1 MKNDISWKAYF
12 SDDERYAD
20 VINGIAFGG
29 VQEVSGDNLCET
41 DSQSGFLSVTGFM
54 KGKGTHHESLF
65 MRKLKKGERTRRLKV
80 RDMVRKAAF
89 GVNFVII
96 GIENQEVTD
105 YSMPLRNLSYDT
117 GEYEKQAAKI
127 RREVRRGIKSNT
139 HIKARPSE
147 YLYGFLKKSRLKPVV
162 TFILYSGPEEWDG
175 PQSLHDMIDF
185 TDIPET
191 LKSMVPDYR
200 INLIEIRKLKDTSIF
215 RTDVRQVFDFIRLSE
230 DKTALIELV
239 ENDDYY
245 KNMEEDAFEVA
256 AHYTNA
262 QELIETRDNYYTGK
276 DGKVDM
282 CRAIKELIADG
293 KAEGISQGRRE
304 GEIKGIYAVITICR
318 ELNCSDEIIRKKL
331 MDNFTLTEEE
341 AGTYLK

>member
-1 MKNDISWKAYF
+1 MKSDISWKAYF

-20 VINGIAFGG
+20 IINGIAFGG
-29 VQEVSGDNLCET
+29 VQEVSGDNIYEA
-41 DSQSGFLSVTGFM
+41 DSQSGFLSMASFM
-54 KGKGTHHESLF
+54 KRKGDYNESLF
-65 MRKLKKGERTRRLKV
+65 MRKLKEGRRTRRIKV
-80 RDMVRKAAF
+80 RDTVRKVAF

-96 GIENQEVTD
+96 GIENQGITD

-127 RREVRRGIKSNT
+127 RREVRRGIKGNT
-139 HIKARPSE
+139 HIKARPGE

-162 TFILYSGPEEWDG
+162 TFILYSGIEEWDG

-191 LKSMVPDYR
+191 LRNMVSDYR
-200 INLIEIRKLKDTSIF
+200 INLIEIRKLKDTSMF
-215 RTDVRQVFDFIRLSE
+215 KTDVRQVFDFIRLSE
-230 DKTALIELV
+230 DKTALVKLV

-262 QELIETRDNYYTGK
+262 QELIETGDNYSGK
-276 DGKVDM
+276 DGKIDM

-293 KAEGISQGRRE
+293 KAEGKAE
-304 GEIKGIYAVITICR
+304 GMVEGITQGIYAVITICR

-341 AGTYLK
+341 AGKYLK

>member
-1 MKNDISWKAYF
+1 MISVGRRISWMM
-12 SDDERYAD
+12 SDMQ
-20 VINGIAFGG
+20 I
-29 VQEVSGDNLCET
+29 
-41 DSQSGFLSVTGFM
+41 LSTVL
-54 KGKGTHHESLF
+54 HSAEC
-65 MRKLKKGERTRRLKV
+65 RRC
-80 RDMVRKAAF
+80 RE
-89 GVNFVII
+89 I
-96 GIENQEVTD
+96 TD

-139 HIKARPSE
+139 QIKAKPGE

-162 TFILYSGPEEWDG
+162 TFILYSGIEDWDG
-175 PQSLHDMIDF
+175 PQSRHDMIDF

-200 INLIEIRKLKDTSIF
+200 INLIEIRKLKDTSMF
-215 RTDVRQVFDFIRLSE
+215 KTDVRQVFDFIRLSE
-230 DKTALIELV
+230 NKTALIELV

-262 QELIETRDNYYTGK
+262 QELIENGDNYSGK

-293 KAEGISQGRRE
+293 KAEGITQ
-304 GEIKGIYAVITICR
+304 GIYAVITICR

-341 AGTYLK
+341 ARMYLK

>member
-1 MKNDISWKAYF
+1 MKSDISWKAYF

-20 VINGIAFGG
+20 IINGIAFGG
-29 VQEVSGDNLCET
+29 VQEVSGDNLYDA
-41 DSQSGFLSVTGFM
+41 DSQSGFLSMTGFVKR
-54 KGKGTHHESLF
+54 KGVYKESLS
-65 MRKLKKGERTRRLKV
+65 MKKLKEGRRARHLKV
-80 RDMVRKAAF
+80 RDMVRRAAF

-96 GIENQEVTD
+96 GIENQEITD

-127 RREVRRGIKSNT
+127 RREVRREIKGNT
-139 HIKARPSE
+139 NIKVNPGE
-147 YLYGFLKKSRLKPVV
+147 YLYGFLKKSRLKPVI
-162 TFILYSGPEEWDG
+162 TFILYSGIEEWDG

-185 TDIPET
+185 TDIPKQ
-191 LKSMVPDYR
+191 LKCIVPDYR
-200 INLIEIRKLKDTSIF
+200 INLIEIRKIKDTSVF

-230 DKTALIELV
+230 DKTALIRLV

-262 QELIETRDNYYTGK
+262 QELIETGDNYYTGK
-276 DGKVDM
+276 DGKIDM

-293 KAEGISQGRRE
+293 KAEGITQ
-304 GEIKGIYAVITICR
+304 GIYAVITICR

-331 MDNFTLTEEE
+331 IDNFALTEEE